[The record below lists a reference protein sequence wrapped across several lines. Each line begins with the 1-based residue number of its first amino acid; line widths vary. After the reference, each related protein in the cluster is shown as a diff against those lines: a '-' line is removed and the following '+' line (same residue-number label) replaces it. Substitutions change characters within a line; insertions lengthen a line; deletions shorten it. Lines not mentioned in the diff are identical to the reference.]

1 MRNTIQRKGGT
12 IMLKTEMRNPKS
24 QHIDKMDTDRMLRLI
39 NEENA
44 VAIQAVDKAIPQISK
59 AVDVICNSFENGGRL
74 FFIGAGTSGRLGI
87 MDAAEC
93 PPTYGVPR
101 EMVKGI
107 IAGGNNSVFVAS
119 ESAEDNRENGANDV
133 KENGVRKGDVLVG
146 ISVAGGA
153 KYVIGAIEYAKRVG
167 AYTIGLTCNENTKVE
182 AVSDL
187 CIVTDTGAEVVT
199 GSTRM
204 KGGTAHK
211 IVLNMLT
218 TASMIKGGKV
228 YENMMINLKPSNEKL
243 SNRMMGIVGE
253 ILSVDSNKAKEML
266 DECDWNI
273 RTVTERFKGTSS

>member
-1 MRNTIQRKGGT
+1 
-12 IMLKTEMRNPKS
+12 MRNPKS
-24 QHIDKMDTDRMLRLI
+24 RRIDIMDTESMLKLI
-39 NEENA
+39 NEENTIA
-44 VAIQAVDKAIPQISK
+44 VSAVDKAIPQITK
-59 AVDVICNSFENGGRL
+59 AVEVVCESFANGGRL

-107 IAGGNNSVFVAS
+107 IAGGNGSVFVAS
-119 ESAEDNRENGANDV
+119 EQAEDNKESGIKDAQENGIS
-133 KENGVRKGDVLVG
+133 KGDVLVG

-153 KYVIGAIEYAKRVG
+153 KYVVGAIEYAKEIG
-167 AYTIGLTCNENTKVE
+167 AYTIGLTCNENTALE

-187 CIVTDTGAEVVT
+187 CIITDTGAEVVT

-204 KGGTAHK
+204 KAGTAHK

-218 TASMIKGGKV
+218 TAVMIKGGKV

-243 SNRMMGIVGE
+243 RKRMIGIVCE
-253 ILSVDSNKAKEML
+253 IFSVEEIKSEEML
-266 DECDWNI
+266 ESCDWNI
-273 RTVTERFKGTSS
+273 RTVVEKFGG

>member
-1 MRNTIQRKGGT
+1 
-12 IMLKTEMRNPKS
+12 MLKTEMRNPKS
-24 QHIDKMDTDRMLRLI
+24 RHIDTMDTQSMLKLI

-44 VAIQAVDKAIPQISK
+44 VAVTAVEKAVPQIAQAVE
-59 AVDVICNSFENGGRL
+59 AVCAAFENGGRL

-101 EMVKGI
+101 EMVHGI

-119 ESAEDNRENGANDV
+119 ESAEDNKESGIKDV
-133 KENGVRKGDVLVG
+133 QEAGVRAGDVLIG

-153 KYVIGAIEYAKRVG
+153 KYVVGAIEYAKELG
-167 AYTIGLTCNENTKVE
+167 AYTIGLTCNEGTAVE
-182 AVSDL
+182 AASDL

-204 KGGTAHK
+204 KAGTAHK
-211 IVLNMLT
+211 IVLNMIT

-243 SNRMMGIVGE
+243 RNRMIGIVCE
-253 ILSVDSNKAKEML
+253 IFPVDRAKAEEML
-266 DECDWNI
+266 EGCDWSI
-273 RTVTERFKGTSS
+273 RAVVDKFGG

>member
-1 MRNTIQRKGGT
+1 
-12 IMLKTEMRNPKS
+12 MLSTEMRNPKS
-24 QHIDKMDTDRMLRLI
+24 RHIDRMDTNSILKLI

-44 VAIQAVDKAIPQISK
+44 VAIAAVDKAIPQICK
-59 AVDVICNSFENGGRL
+59 AVEVICDSFNNGGRL

-93 PPTYGVPR
+93 PPTYGVSPGLIQ
-101 EMVKGI
+101 GI

-119 ESAEDNRENGANDV
+119 ESAEDNEQSGKQDLIDKGIA
-133 KENGVRKGDVLVG
+133 KGDVVVG

-153 KYVIGAIEYAKRVG
+153 KYIVGALNYAKETG
-167 AYTIGLTCNENTKVE
+167 AYAIALTCNRHTAVE
-182 AVSDL
+182 AASDL
-187 CIVTDTGAEVVT
+187 CIITDTGAEVVT

-218 TASMIKGGKV
+218 TASMIKSGKV

-243 SNRMMGIVGE
+243 KNRMIGIVSE
-253 ILSVDSNKAKEML
+253 IFSADREKSEMML

-273 RTVTERFKGTSS
+273 RSVVDRYKGEIK

>member
-1 MRNTIQRKGGT
+1 
-12 IMLKTEMRNPKS
+12 MLKTEMRNPKS
-24 QHIDKMDTDRMLRLI
+24 KNIDKMDTVSMLRLI
-39 NEENA
+39 NDENA
-44 VAIQAVDKAIPQISK
+44 NAVLAVEKAIPQIAK
-59 AVDVICNSFENGGRL
+59 AVEMITKSFENGGRL

-101 EMVKGI
+101 EAVKGI
-107 IAGGNNSVFVAS
+107 IAGGNDSVFVAS
-119 ESAEDNRENGANDV
+119 ESAEDNKESGINDV

-153 KYVIGAIEYAKRVG
+153 KYVVGALEYAK
-167 AYTIGLTCNENTKVE
+167 TIGADTIALTSNENTAVE
-182 AVSDL
+182 KASDL

-218 TASMIKGGKV
+218 TCAMIKSGKV

-243 SNRMMGIVGE
+243 RNRMIGIVCEVLGTTAE
-253 ILSVDSNKAKEML
+253 VSERLLLENDWSIRKAL
-266 DECDWNI
+266 DD
-273 RTVTERFKGTSS
+273 FKGEKP